1 MSEEALDVAQ
11 DAEADAS
18 VDQGL
23 DAPLQSEEKP
33 AEKKGGLA
41 GMLAEE
47 AEQDEA
53 KPDAPE
59 NYDLNTHE
67 FETFDVQSYS
77 AVAKELGLSQD
88 AAQKVID
95 SILPTMAEK
104 HNALVE
110 QKAKEFVAALNTQLE
125 EDEEI
130 GGANLEK
137 NLKLA
142 VNAVKKFGTPELE
155 AILKNGAMSSHPEF
169 VRFFARVGKSISED
183 SFVASGNT
191 APEVD
196 LGKQMY
202 KGLDK
207 IFS

>member
-47 AEQDEA
+47 AEQEEA
-53 KPDAPE
+53 KPEVPE
-59 NYDLNTHE
+59 KYDFNTHE
-67 FETFDVQSYS
+67 SEDFDSDSYS
-77 AVAKELGLSQD
+77 EIAKELGLSQE

-95 SILPTMAEK
+95 AILPTMAQK
-104 HNALVE
+104 QNARMEV
-110 QKAKEFVAALNTQLE
+110 QAKEFVAALNTELK
-125 EDEEI
+125 EDKEI
-130 GGANLEK
+130 GGADLEK
-137 NLKLA
+137 HLNLA
-142 VNAVKKFGTPELE
+142 VKAVRKFGSPELE
-155 AILKNGAMSSHPEF
+155 AILRDSPISSHPEF
-169 VRFFARVGKSISED
+169 VRFFSKVGQAISED